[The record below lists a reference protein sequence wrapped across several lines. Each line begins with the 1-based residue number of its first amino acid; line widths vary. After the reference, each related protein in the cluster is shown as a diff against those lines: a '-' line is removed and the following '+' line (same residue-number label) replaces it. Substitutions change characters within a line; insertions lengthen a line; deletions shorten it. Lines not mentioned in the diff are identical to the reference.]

1 MGLPRARGDRP
12 PGGPTFLARV
22 LAPPRPRGS
31 TLGKTM
37 AGAAED
43 GSPAPA
49 GIDPASDYIL
59 ALRPRLPRARG
70 DRPKKRIPPPPD
82 VTAPP
87 RPRGSTGVRRQAVRL
102 GRGSPA
108 PAGIDPPPALI
119 PDWRSRLPRARGDRP
134 CAEGSPCACC
144 AAPPRPRGSTRH
156 LPGRQDIRRGSPAP
170 AGIDPP
176 MEGRKERVR
185 RLPRARGDRPCLMT
199 RPRTTLA
206 APPRPRGSTPAR
218 VVSALREAG
227 SPAPAGIDPKGR
239 PMTRARGDRPTIMNM
254 MLRLPRARGDGG
266 SPAPAGI
273 DPGLERDERDLVRL
287 PRARGDRPRR
297 AGPGAPSCAAPPR
310 PRGSTRR
317 ALRPNG

>member
-134 CAEGSPCACC
+134 PNGRPKGARAK
-144 AAPPRPRGSTRH
+144 APPRPRGST
-156 LPGRQDIRRGSPAP
+156 LLDDPAP
-170 AGIDPP
+170 HH
-176 MEGRKERVR
+176 V
-185 RLPRARGDRPCLMT
+185 
-199 RPRTTLA
+199 
-206 APPRPRGSTPAR
+206 
-218 VVSALREAG
+218 
-227 SPAPAGIDPKGR
+227 
-239 PMTRARGDRPTIMNM
+239 
-254 MLRLPRARGDGG
+254 GG

-273 DPGLERDERDLVRL
+273 DPGSRRIGPTRSRL
-287 PRARGDRPRR
+287 PRARGDRPER
-297 AGPGAPSCAAPPR
+297 AADDAKIMAAPPR
-310 PRGSTRR
+310 PRGSTHDHEHDARRR
-317 ALRPNG
+317 AGSPAPAGIDPRKTA